1 MQRNNYRT
9 SMDYTI
15 GLLTGRWQKK
25 VNSEGKLVEEF
36 VPSVRNDNRPLQ
48 ELMNFT
54 GKALDEILIEVG
66 LRQPLVSIDQEEFH
80 KTPAERNL
88 LKKHKK
94 EYRER
99 IKLTGPQWRMIGVF
113 TF

>member
-1 MQRNNYRT
+1 MQKNYRT
-9 SMDYTI
+9 AMDYTI

-25 VNSEGKLVEEF
+25 VNSEGKLVDEF
-36 VPSVRNDNRPLQ
+36 VPATRNENRPLQ
-48 ELMNFT
+48 ELMGFT
-54 GKALDEILIEVG
+54 GRDLNEVLMDVG
-66 LRQPLVSIDQEEFH
+66 LRHPLTNINQEEFR
-80 KTPAERNL
+80 KTSHEKWL
-88 LKKHKK
+88 LKKFKK